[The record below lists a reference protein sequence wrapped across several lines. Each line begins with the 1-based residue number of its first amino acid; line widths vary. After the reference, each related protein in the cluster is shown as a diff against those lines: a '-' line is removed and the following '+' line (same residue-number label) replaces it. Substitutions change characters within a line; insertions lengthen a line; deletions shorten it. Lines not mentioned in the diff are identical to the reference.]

1 MKSLTLTTAAFI
13 LLTALFAGTIP
24 AAANPSALAS
34 EANIYLMPR
43 PAKIVNLAFTT
54 STGARVSLS
63 DFRGKVV
70 LLHFWSIQCP
80 ACRIAEPALQALKQ
94 TYGASGLEI
103 LGVNLVDP
111 PAMVSSHVSQHRPP
125 FPVLVDGGTGLSLR
139 SMSLNGKPT
148 AFLVTPAREAVLEV
162 PGFPTTYIIDCRG
175 DVVGYSVG
183 AAQWNQRV
191 AVDFLRG
198 LLSQTRS
205 CGVAQAGPV
214 RATKF

>member
-1 MKSLTLTTAAFI
+1 MKSIALPVA
-13 LLTALFAGTIP
+13 ALFLLVALCSATP
-24 AAANPSALAS
+24 QAKADSSALAS
-34 EANIYLMPR
+34 QANIYLLPR
-43 PAKIVNLAFTT
+43 PHRIADLSFT
-54 STGARVSLS
+54 SATGARVSLS

-94 TYGASGLEI
+94 TYGAAGLEV

-111 PAMVSSHVSQHRPP
+111 PAMVAGHVSQHRPP

-191 AVDFLRG
+191 AVDFLRE
-198 LLSQTRS
+198 LLSQTKA
-205 CGVAQAGPV
+205 CGVAQAGPA
-214 RATKF
+214 RPRNF